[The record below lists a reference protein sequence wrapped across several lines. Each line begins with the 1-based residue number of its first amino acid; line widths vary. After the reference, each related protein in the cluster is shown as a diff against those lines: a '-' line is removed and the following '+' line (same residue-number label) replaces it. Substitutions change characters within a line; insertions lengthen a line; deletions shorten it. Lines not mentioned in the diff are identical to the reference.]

1 MAANAQ
7 TGFGLDIPMMLDG
20 LMQKITQSIVAA
32 RQADM
37 TARGAMIADNL
48 SDAELARRGINP
60 LPYRY
65 GFG

>member
-1 MAANAQ
+1 MAANVQ

-20 LMQKITQSIVAA
+20 LMQKITHSIVAA

-37 TARGAMIADNL
+37 AARGALVADNL
-48 SDAELARRGINP
+48 SDAELSRRGINP